1 MRRSL
6 YATQWLHPWMQVL
19 CVFGVCDDHYG
30 PLLKP
35 QVRETEQVMVK
46 GQDPVS
52 GQHKAMAVRQKV
64 DDDN

>member
-1 MRRSL
+1 
-6 YATQWLHPWMQVL
+6 MQVL